1 MKNFVGIDVGGSHI
15 TVCIINS
22 ETNNIDT
29 NSITRVAI
37 FPSLSFKDFINIIEE
52 NVLKAI
58 RPDHVFSGIG
68 FAFPG
73 PFLYGKG
80 IFAIEGVAKFEQL
93 FGGDLRGTLLNLFQ
107 KKYALEYKAIQ
118 FVNDAQA
125 FLLGTIFSEK
135 LQHQNVIGIT
145 LGTGI
150 GSAFNKNGNIIDN
163 ANNVPPNGYLY
174 NVGYKDAM
182 AEDYISTRWFLKNYP
197 AESVNEIAEAADK
210 GDRKAIDLFE
220 IFGVHLA
227 EIVTPWIQ
235 SFEADT
241 IVFGGGLLNAWHL
254 IKESFLK
261 TLLKQNI
268 KIKIIINSNTEEMNM
283 LGAVKNISEGMQ
295 TIKHQR
301 KTEQNLLP
309 EKKPNV
315 DALSYDIYPTQK
327 LPEGSIHNHL
337 SQLVDFLPG
346 EGNVIIDGF
355 GGVYWD
361 KLVEDLSGT
370 FSERNIRAN
379 WYCIDAALKS
389 SNEIE
394 ALIEPFLHSDGAN
407 SIFGKCYNGGLED
420 FFDEQKLA
428 KIKPEIK
435 GLNILYGTG
444 AALAKW
450 NGTLIYVD
458 IPKNEIQ
465 FRSRGGSFK
474 NLGSEKIENAKAQY
488 KRCYFIDWM
497 VLNRHKEQLLSKID
511 FIVDGQQTVFY
522 PFINGDV
529 FRATLKHLSN
539 HAFGVRPW
547 FEPGV
552 WGGQWI
558 KENIP
563 SLAENVPNYAWS
575 FELITPENG
584 LLFED
589 NGLMIEVSFDW
600 LMFAQAE
607 NVLGKAYK
615 KFGTYFPIRF
625 DFLDTMNGDN
635 LSIQCHPSLNYIKE
649 NFGEIITQDETYYIL
664 DCGPGAEV
672 YLGFQENIKPH
683 EFKEA
688 LKNSQQTGTE
698 LSIENYVQKHNAK
711 KHDLFLIPNQTIH
724 GSGKNNMVL
733 EISNTPYIFTFKLY
747 DWVRLDLDGNLRPI
761 NIEHGM
767 KNLDFSRKGKLVKE
781 NFISKPVLLD
791 QGNNFSHW
799 HLPTHPEHFYDVE
812 RYEWEGSISIETS
825 GQCHILM
832 LVEGSQIS
840 IKSGEQE
847 NIYNYA
853 ETVVVPA
860 AAKKYVVTYVGKG
873 KGMLVKAFVKDDFC
887 KV

>member
-15 TVCIINS
+15 TIGIINP
-22 ETNNIDT
+22 ETNT
-29 NSITRVAI
+29 VEKNSIIRVTI
-37 FPSLSFKDFINIIEE
+37 SPSISFKAFINIIEE
-52 NVLKAI
+52 NILKTI
-58 RPDHVFSGIG
+58 RPDQFFSGIG

-73 PFLYGKG
+73 PFLYDKG
-80 IFAIEGVAKFEQL
+80 ICVIEGVAKFEQL
-93 FGGDLRGTLLNLFQ
+93 FGCDLRATFLTLFQ
-107 KKYALEYKAIQ
+107 KKYLLEYEAIK

-125 FLLGTIFSEK
+125 FLLGTIFTER
-135 LQHQNVIGIT
+135 LEHQNVIGIT

-150 GSAFNKNGNIIDN
+150 GSAFSKNGNIIDN
-163 ANNVPPNGYLY
+163 ANNIPPNGYLY
-174 NVGYKDAM
+174 NVAYKDEM

-197 AESVNEIAEAADK
+197 SKSVNDIAEAAHK

-227 EIVTPWIQ
+227 EIVTPWIK
-235 SFEADT
+235 SFEANS

-268 KIKIIINSNTEEMNM
+268 KIKIIININIEAMNM
-283 LGAVKNISEGMQ
+283 LGAVKNISEGME

-315 DALSYDIYPTQK
+315 DALSYDIYPAQK
-327 LPEGSIHNHL
+327 LPAGSVHNHL
-337 SQLVDFLPG
+337 GQLVDLFPL
-346 EGNVIIDGF
+346 EGNIIIDGF

-361 KLVEDLSGT
+361 KLVEDLSRT
-370 FSERNIRAN
+370 FSEKNIRAN

-389 SNEIE
+389 SDEIE
-394 ALIEPFLHSDGAN
+394 AFIEPFLYSDGAK
-407 SIFGKCYNGGLED
+407 SIFGKCYNSGLED
-420 FFDEQKLA
+420 FFDAQKLA

-474 NLGSEKIENAKAQY
+474 NLGSENFENAKAQY
-488 KRCYFIDWM
+488 KRCYFIDWI
-497 VLNRHKEQLLSKID
+497 VLNKHKEQLLSKID
-511 FIVDGQQTVFY
+511 FIVDGQQTIFY
-522 PFINGDV
+522 PFIKGDI

-539 HAFGVRPW
+539 NAFRVRPW

-558 KENIP
+558 KKNIP
-563 SLAENVPNYAWS
+563 FLAENVPNYAWS

-589 NGLMIEVSFDW
+589 NGLMLEVSFDW

-607 NVLGKAYK
+607 NILGKAYK

-664 DCGPGAEV
+664 DCVPDAEV
-672 YLGFQENIKPH
+672 YLGFQENINPD
-683 EFKEA
+683 EFKDA

-698 LSIENYVQKHNAK
+698 LSIENYVQKHDAK

-747 DWVRLDLDGNLRPI
+747 DWVRLDLDGNPRPI

-767 KNLDFSRKGKLVKE
+767 RNLDFSRKGNLVKE

-791 QGNNFSHW
+791 EGNNFFHW

-812 RYEWEGSISIETS
+812 RYEWEGSIPIETN

-840 IKSGEQE
+840 IKSGEE
-847 NIYNYA
+847 ETVYNYA
-853 ETVVVPA
+853 ETIVVPA
-860 AAKKYVVTYVGKG
+860 AAKNYLVTYIGKG
-873 KGMLVKAFVKDDFC
+873 KGMLVKAFVKDEFC